1 MGTINKG
8 LALVSVAEV
17 LFFNPVTDAYMG
29 EGFAL
34 TNSTITQEVQSIE
47 QRGGYLNAL
56 LFDIKHSKNVTVE
69 LESATFK
76 MEYLF
81 FQTGSPILTAVA
93 GVYKFDDCV
102 SFTNGVGVT
111 KETPLGNVY
120 VRMPDGIVKTVVP
133 TGKNVD
139 IGLSNFSGSL
149 QVVYKYN
156 EEKVDQLTIDTKR
169 QPLTVKAVMRVHV
182 LTQDGIEGY
191 IEITI
196 PRLKFNG
203 NITLNLASDTVSTFG
218 LGGTAQEVT
227 SECGDSYYADV
238 KYIKTSDEGVT
249 PVEAIVASPNVLT
262 LSLAGVNTATANI
275 IGVRSLPYSNVTLDN
290 TEVTFQSGDES
301 KVKVDEK
308 GVITAEAETEGTPVA
323 ITVTYEGLQD
333 VINVTVGA

>member
-1 MGTINKG
+1 MGIINKG
-8 LALVSVAEV
+8 LALVSVADV

-29 EGFAL
+29 EGLAL

-76 MEYLF
+76 MEYLA
-81 FQTGSPILTAVA
+81 FQTGTPIVSGMS
-93 GVYKFDDCV
+93 GVYKFDECV
-102 SFTNGVGVT
+102 SFTNGVGST

-120 VRMPDGIVKTVVP
+120 VRMPSGMVKTIVP
-133 TGKNVD
+133 TGKNID
-139 IGLSNFSGSL
+139 IGMADFSGSL
-149 QVVYKYN
+149 QVVYQYS
-156 EEKVDQLTIDTKR
+156 ESVDQITIDTKT

-182 LTQDGIEGY
+182 LNQDGVEGF

-203 NITLNLASDTVSTFG
+203 SITLNLTSDAVSTFNI
-218 LGGTAQEVT
+218 GGTAQEVAT
-227 SECGDSYYADV
+227 DCGESYYADV
-238 KYIKTSDEGVT
+238 KYFSAAEEVVT

-262 LSLAGVNTATANI
+262 FSLTGVKEATANI
-275 IGVRSLPYSNVTLDN
+275 IGVRSLPYSNITLDN
-290 TEVTFQSGDES
+290 KKVTFKSADAD
-301 KVKVDEK
+301 KVSVTDA
-308 GVITAEAETEGTPVA
+308 GVITGVAVTDTPVA

-333 VINVTVGA
+333 TINVTVGA